1 MNILQKYKE
10 EPLFDVP
17 EHYFEQLQYN
27 VMQRVNKVQKQQ
39 HRTKTWISAVSVA
52 ASLAI
57 IVVLSVYLFVNRNVN
72 EPFYV
77 HEETIQIEDTN
88 SLNLAE
94 AIDIQAERTT
104 ETISTTQPLS
114 SNAPSTPETIAYV
127 AVDYYLDDTTIDN
140 FYEIM
145 YDLECHFDY

>member
-1 MNILQKYKE
+1 MDILQKYKE

-17 EHYFEQLQYN
+17 EHYFEQLQYD
-27 VMQRVNKVQKQQ
+27 VMQRVNKVQKQH
-39 HRTKTWISAVSVA
+39 HRAKTWISAVSVA
-52 ASLAI
+52 ASLAL

-94 AIDIQAERTT
+94 AIDIPAERTT

-114 SNAPSTPETIAYV
+114 SNTPSTPETIAFV
-127 AVDYYLDDTTIDN
+127 AVDYYLDDNTIDN

-145 YDLECHFDY
+145 YDLECYYDY